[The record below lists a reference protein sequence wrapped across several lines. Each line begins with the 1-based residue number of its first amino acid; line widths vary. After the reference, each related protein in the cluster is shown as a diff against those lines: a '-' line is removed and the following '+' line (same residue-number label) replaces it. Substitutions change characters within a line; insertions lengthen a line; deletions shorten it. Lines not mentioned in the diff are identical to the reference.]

1 MIIQAVL
8 LFAALSAA
16 FEFAVLMK
24 IKPRTRLRILGSTRT
39 VGFIHLIVI
48 VCNICLHYGTVVG
61 TMTAVVAGLASFA
74 AIPLARYLSGYIIKT
89 PHGEKFKPGVF
100 TYHIKEI
107 V

>member
-1 MIIQAVL
+1 MMIQAVL

-24 IKPRTRLRILGSTRT
+24 IKPRTRLRILGSSRT

-48 VCNICLHYGTVVG
+48 TFNICLHYGTVVG

-74 AIPLARYLSGYIIKT
+74 AIPLARYISGYIIKT
-89 PHGEKFKPGVF
+89 PQGEKFKPGII
-100 TYHIKEI
+100 TYQIKEI